1 MEIAY
6 KEMKTAQ
13 SEMED
18 WQKRR
23 ASLDSQRLKM
33 VDNAKHQTAIIQ
45 QLECDAQMIL
55 LVFSDLTLFNHSFSG
70 RLESLLVLV

>member
-1 MEIAY
+1 MKAKDFVNKVVVAQGLMEIAY

-23 ASLDSQRLKM
+23 ASLDSKRLKM
-33 VDNAKHQTAIIQ
+33 VDNARH
-45 QLECDAQMIL
+45 
-55 LVFSDLTLFNHSFSG
+55 
-70 RLESLLVLV
+70 

>member
-1 MEIAY
+1 MKSKDFKNKVVVAQDLMEIAY

-18 WQKRR
+18 WQNRR

-33 VDNAKHQTAIIQ
+33 VDNAKH
-45 QLECDAQMIL
+45 
-55 LVFSDLTLFNHSFSG
+55 
-70 RLESLLVLV
+70 